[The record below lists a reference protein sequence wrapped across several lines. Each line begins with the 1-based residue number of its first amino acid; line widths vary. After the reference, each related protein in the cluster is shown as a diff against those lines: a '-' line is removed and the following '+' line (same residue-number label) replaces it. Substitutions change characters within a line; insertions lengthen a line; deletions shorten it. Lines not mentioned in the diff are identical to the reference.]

1 MRDGA
6 DQTEPGRS
14 PDAPLTALIVGA
26 GFAGIGAGVEL
37 RRRGIEDF
45 LIVDKA
51 GGIGGTWWWNTYP
64 GVACDIPAHF
74 YCFSFAPNPDWSRA
88 YPPGEEIRQY
98 IERTAERFGLTAHIR
113 LNTRLERAVWDE
125 ARTLWRVEVGEG
137 ETLWA
142 RHVISGAGGLHE
154 PNQPEIEGADSFAGE
169 QIHTARWR
177 EVEVEDKRVAVIGS
191 AASAIQAAP
200 ALARAGAEV
209 TILQRTPNY
218 IAPRGDHAYSDRMKA
233 LWRRMPWLM
242 RAWRWFIYKRLDT
255 IVFPITRKES
265 RFGRFVGR
273 RILKGMEA
281 TVEDADL
288 RAALTPD
295 YDLGCKR
302 VLVSDEFY
310 PAIASG
316 QVRLVQGAA
325 ARIEQDAVVT
335 DGGARIAADLIVYAT
350 GYDLEAHF
358 RSMEIVGRGGVRLS
372 QAWSDAIEALRGASV
387 SGFPN
392 FWMITGPNTGVGTT
406 SVVHMIE
413 THLKYVMRLIEA
425 AGSDALEADP
435 GAQAAYNEALQAEL
449 AETVWAAGGCASW
462 YKREDGRIETL
473 YPGSARDFERRLAA
487 AGPEEYRRL
496 TPVEAQA
503 QPSRSAS
510 VAP

>member
-6 DQTEPGRS
+6 DEMKPGRG

-37 RRRGIEDF
+37 LERGIEDF

-74 YCFSFAPNPDWSRA
+74 YCFSFEPNPDWSRA

-98 IERTAERFGLTAHIR
+98 IERTAERRGLIAHIR
-113 LNTRLERAVWDE
+113 LNTKLERAAWDE
-125 ARTLWRVEVGEG
+125 TRGLWRIQVGDG

-142 RHVISGAGGLHE
+142 RHVISAAGGLHE
-154 PNQPEIEGADSFAGE
+154 PNQPEIEGASRFQGE

-177 EVEVEDKRVAVIGS
+177 EVEVEHKRVAVIGS

-200 ALARAGAEV
+200 ALARNGADV
-209 TILQRTPNY
+209 TIVQRTANY
-218 IAPRGDHAYSDRMKA
+218 IAPRGDHAYSQRLKG

-255 IVFPITRKES
+255 IVFPITRKDS
-265 RFGRFVGR
+265 RFGRFVGGR
-273 RILKGMEA
+273 VLKGMA
-281 TVEDADL
+281 DTVEDPAL

-316 QVRLVQGAA
+316 QVKLEQGAA
-325 ARIEQDAVVT
+325 ARIEPDAVIT
-335 DGGARIAADLIVYAT
+335 DRGARIEADLIVYAT

-372 QAWSDAIEALRGASV
+372 EAWADAIEALRGAAV
-387 SGFPN
+387 AGFPN

-425 AGSDALEADP
+425 AGDDALEADP
-435 GAQAAYNEALQAEL
+435 EAQARYNDQLQAGL
-449 AETVWAAGGCASW
+449 ADTVWAAGGCASW
-462 YKREDGRIETL
+462 YKRDDGRIETL
-473 YPGSARDFERRLAA
+473 YPGSARDFERMLAA
-487 AGPEEYRRL
+487 SGPDEYRRL
-496 TPVEAQA
+496 SASDAQA
-503 QPSRSAS
+503 QPSRAAS